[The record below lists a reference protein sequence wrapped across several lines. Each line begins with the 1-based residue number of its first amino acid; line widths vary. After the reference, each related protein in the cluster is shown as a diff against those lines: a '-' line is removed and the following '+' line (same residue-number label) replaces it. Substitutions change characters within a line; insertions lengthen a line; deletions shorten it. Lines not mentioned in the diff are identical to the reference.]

1 MILTILNQKGGVG
14 KTTTVINMGV
24 FLAKAGK
31 KVLLVDLDPQ
41 ANLTSGLGVS
51 VPHGANTDIT
61 GKDSKAR
68 TIYDVLV
75 NDNPVSEVFLSTDTK
90 GLFILPSGIELSG
103 AEVEMVN
110 MISRES
116 VLKKALEPVKD
127 NYDFILIDCPPSL
140 GILTV
145 NALVAAE
152 KVLVPIQCEYFAL
165 EGLGQLM
172 NTVKL
177 IRSKLNPTLDIA
189 GVILT
194 MYDARTNLSRDVAEE
209 VKKFFKEQVFKT
221 IIPRNIRLSE
231 APSHGQSI
239 VEYDPSST
247 GSLAYRNL
255 TDELIERMSQTD

>member
-1 MILTILNQKGGVG
+1 MIVTVLNQKGGVC
-14 KTTTVINMGV
+14 KTTTVINVGV

-51 VPHGANTDIT
+51 VPHGNTDIT

-68 TIYDVLV
+68 TVYDVLV
-75 NDNPVSEVFLSTDTK
+75 NERTVNEVFLSTDTK
-90 GLFILPSGIELSG
+90 NLYILPSGIELSG
-103 AEVEMVN
+103 AEVEMVS
-110 MISRES
+110 MMSRES
-116 VLKKALEPVKD
+116 ILQKALQPISAD
-127 NYDFILIDCPPSL
+127 YDYIIIDCPPSL

-172 NTVKL
+172 NTIKL
-177 IRSKLNPTLDIA
+177 VRSKLNPTLEIA

-209 VKKFFKEQVFKT
+209 VRKFFKEEVFNT

-231 APSHGQSI
+231 PHHMVNPYKSMIRHLQGLWPI
-239 VEYDPSST
+239 RT
-247 GSLAYRNL
+247 
-255 TDELIERMSQTD
+255 